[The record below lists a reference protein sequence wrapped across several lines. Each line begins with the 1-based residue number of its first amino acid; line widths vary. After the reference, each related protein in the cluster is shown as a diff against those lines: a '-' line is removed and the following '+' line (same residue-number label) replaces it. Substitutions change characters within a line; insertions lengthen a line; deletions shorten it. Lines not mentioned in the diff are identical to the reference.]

1 MIGRRSDH
9 HPALFGFGL
18 LAGVETHLTWG
29 VALVLAGA
37 GGVDDRRSDAVRGQ
51 LRPIPAG
58 RKPTTGTLSL
68 GLAALAG
75 AMLSYARGTGSYDGD
90 AGAGTVESTLTGV
103 FPFAGVDL
111 SDRPVTA
118 SMVIVTLGLR
128 LPRRYD

>member
-1 MIGRRSDH
+1 MS
-9 HPALFGFGL
+9 
-18 LAGVETHLTWG
+18 
-29 VALVLAGA
+29 
-37 GGVDDRRSDAVRGQ
+37 
-51 LRPIPAG
+51 
-58 RKPTTGTLSL
+58 TLSL

-118 SMVIVTLGLR
+118 SMVIMTLGTSAPPALGLNSRPARMPYAAARWTPGYRRSSVGPLR
-128 LPRRYD
+128 LS

>member
-1 MIGRRSDH
+1 MS
-9 HPALFGFGL
+9 
-18 LAGVETHLTWG
+18 
-29 VALVLAGA
+29 
-37 GGVDDRRSDAVRGQ
+37 
-51 LRPIPAG
+51 
-58 RKPTTGTLSL
+58 TLSL

-118 SMVIVTLGLR
+118 SMVIMTLGTSPARGLNSRPARMPYAAARWTPGYRRSSVGPLR
-128 LPRRYD
+128 LS